1 MRNLRIINELDRVAI
16 VGVGLLGG
24 SIGLAL
30 RAAGFTGRR
39 IGIGR
44 RRSSLNKALAY
55 DAVDEVTCEP
65 ADGVAGAKLV
75 ILGAPV
81 GMFADLLRRMAPGL
95 KPGTLVT
102 DVASTKAEVV
112 RLTARLL
119 PRGVR
124 FVGSHPMA
132 GSEKT
137 GVEYARADLFDDAL
151 CILTPTK
158 STPPE
163 TVRQVEVFWRALGAR
178 TTRLSPRQHDRL
190 LARISHLPHA
200 VASALVQIARARN
213 AIELAGPGFGDSTR
227 IASGD
232 AAMWTDIFRTNAGSM
247 MEAIDLLIAELQKLR
262 GRLAKDDAKAIE
274 RWLASSKTTRD
285 AWVALRYEQ
294 SRKRGSST

>member
-30 RAAGFTGRR
+30 RAVGFTGRR

-44 RRSSLNKALAY
+44 RMSSLNKALAY

-65 ADGVAGAKLV
+65 AEGVAGAKLV

-95 KPGTLVT
+95 EPGTLVT

-112 RLTARLL
+112 RLTSRLL

-158 STPPE
+158 STSRE
-163 TVRQVEVFWRALGAR
+163 TIRQVEAFWRALGAR
-178 TTRLSPRQHDRL
+178 TTRLAPRKHDQL

-200 VASALVQIARARN
+200 VASALVRIARARG

-232 AAMWTDIFRTNAGSM
+232 AAMWTDIFRTNAGGM

-274 RWLASSKTTRD
+274 KWLASSKTTRD